1 MIMNELQYRVTK
13 SEAQK
18 FADAIEG
25 LKQKPLGKTDPIL
38 RQAQIEAMQ
47 SQLEELNHDLADY
60 EALKRRERT
69 EFSTHSLTEL
79 PLGLI
84 QARITQGLTQ
94 EQLAEKLGV
103 PKQQVQRDEDT
114 LYASAS
120 LQRLAK
126 VAEVL
131 GVKLEARLELV

>member
-1 MIMNELQYRVTK
+1 MITNELQYRVTK

-18 FADAIEG
+18 FVGAIEN
-25 LKQKPLGKTDPIL
+25 LKQQPLGKTDPLL
-38 RQAQIEAMQ
+38 RQAQIDAMQ
-47 SQLEELNHDLADY
+47 SQLEEMYQGLTDY

-69 EFSTHSLTEL
+69 EFSTHSITEL

-84 QARITQGLTQ
+84 QARIVQGLTQ

-103 PKQQVQRDEDT
+103 SKQLVQRDEENF
-114 LYASAS
+114 YANAS

-131 GVKLEARLELV
+131 GVRFDGRLELT

>member
-1 MIMNELQYRVTK
+1 MITNELQYRVTK

-18 FADAIEG
+18 FVDAIED

-38 RQAQIEAMQ
+38 RQAQIDAMQ
-47 SQLEELNHDLADY
+47 SQLEEMYQDLADY
-60 EALKRRERT
+60 EALKQQKRT
-69 EFSTHSLTEL
+69 EFNTHSITEL

-84 QARITQGLTQ
+84 QARIVQGLTQ

-103 PKQQVQRDEDT
+103 SKQLVQRDEENF
-114 LYASAS
+114 YASAS

-131 GVKLEARLELV
+131 GVRFDGRLELA

>member
-1 MIMNELQYRVTK
+1 MITNELQYRVTK

-18 FADAIEG
+18 FVDAIES
-25 LKQKPLGKTDPIL
+25 LKQNPLGKTDPIL
-38 RQAQIEAMQ
+38 RQAQIDAMQ
-47 SQLEELNHDLADY
+47 SQIEEMYQDLANY
-60 EALKRRERT
+60 EALKRQERT
-69 EFSTHSLTEL
+69 EFSTHSITEL

-84 QARITQGLTQ
+84 QARIVQGLTQ

-103 PKQQVQRDEDT
+103 SKQLVQRDEENF
-114 LYASAS
+114 YASAS

-131 GVKLEARLELV
+131 GIKFDGRLELA